1 MAALCHGGRIRL
13 KTLAPLLARQPA
25 RIALLLLVIA
35 IVVGVPVWV
44 GLVSL
49 RQPHAARALAAHAAE
64 VQMQVLQLAREVRRM
79 ESHVFAQM
87 LGVPSVASFD
97 FALASASVVGHLNE
111 LRLETRDNPK
121 QQQRL
126 EELQSLVLAR
136 LSVLDRARIS
146 TPEAARELIR
156 VSNQAPSQTLLIDA
170 IASEARSLAL
180 RRQQVSN
187 LGERRTRAVA
197 ISGALAQAALLIVL
211 LLLAERER
219 ARSARAAMATDVERG
234 RALRV
239 VQAVPV
245 PIALLSPT
253 LHVVEANPAF
263 RDLYGSAEQN
273 GIGRPLSEI
282 ANGSWNDSGLL
293 QRLGDVAQLGRELW
307 DYDTLQ
313 HDIEQRERNMLLNAR
328 RLGTERDDL
337 VLLTAI
343 DITATRRGDEQVREL
358 NKQLTGKIEQV
369 SEVNRELEAFSYSVS
384 HDLRAP
390 LRHIAAF
397 AGKLSMELGDG
408 ASEKSRHYL
417 TVIDESARR
426 MSQLIDDLLVYS
438 RLGRGAMRILPVDM
452 QSMVADVRAM
462 LSSDLRAQAV
472 QWDIGHL
479 PVVEADDNMLR
490 TVWQN
495 LLGNAVKYS
504 STNAAA
510 RIRVRAELDANTREW
525 VFSVADNG
533 VGFDMAYI
541 DKLFGVFQRLHKASE
556 FPGTGIGLANVRRI
570 VSRHQGRVWAEGTPG
585 AGATFCFTLPAV
597 ER

>member
-1 MAALCHGGRIRL
+1 MGIRL
-13 KTLAPLLARQPA
+13 KTSIPWVAHQPA
-25 RIALLLLVIA
+25 RVALLLLIIA

-49 RQPHAARALAAHAAE
+49 RQPHTARALAAHAAE
-64 VQMQVLQLAREVRRM
+64 VQAQVLQLAREVRSM
-79 ESHVFAQM
+79 ESQVFAQM
-87 LGVPSVASFD
+87 LGVPSEARFD
-97 FALASASVVGHLNE
+97 FPADSASVVGHLNE
-111 LRLETRDNPK
+111 LRLETRDNPA
-121 QQQRL
+121 QQRRL
-126 EELQSLVLAR
+126 DELQSLVLAR

-146 TPEAARELIR
+146 EPEVARELIR
-156 VSNQAPSQTLLIDA
+156 VSNQLPSLTLLIDA
-170 IASEARSLAL
+170 IALEERSLAL
-180 RRQQVSN
+180 ERQRVSN
-187 LGERRTRAVA
+187 LGERRTRVVA
-197 ISGALAQAALLIVL
+197 IGGALAQAALLVTL
-211 LLLAERER
+211 LLLAERDR
-219 ARSARAAMATDVERG
+219 AHSARAAMATDVERG

-239 VQAVPV
+239 VEAVPA
-245 PIALLSPT
+245 PIALLSPA
-253 LHVVEANPAF
+253 LEIVEANPAF

-273 GIGRPLSEI
+273 VIGRPLAEI

-328 RLGTERDDL
+328 RLGTEQDDL

-397 AGKLSMELGDG
+397 AGKLDAELG
-408 ASEKSRHYL
+408 AAATEKSRHYL

-438 RLGRGAMRILPVDM
+438 RLGRSALRILPVDM

-462 LSSDLRAQAV
+462 LSSDLRAQAA
-472 QWDIGHL
+472 QWDVGHL
-479 PVVEADDNMLR
+479 PVVEGDDNMLR

-504 STNAAA
+504 STSAAA
-510 RIRVRAELDANTREW
+510 RIRVRAELDSNTREW

-570 VSRHQGRVWAEGTPG
+570 VSRHQGRVWAEGAPG